1 MKSNQTTYNPLQT
14 VAYLNKQSLSVIHP
28 YHSQLSNKYKHLIL
42 KSFTLYQNVIYTY
55 TLGRPSEGN
64 GRPKQLQY
72 ATMPVISD
80 IKCVKPHAYWNKT
93 MITSNMICAQGFNT
107 PLFFIKILLPL
118 NPSFSQSGPL
128 LKNECFYLSF
138 KIQSTLHIFGTFI
151 HGFLKILLPKPSR
164 NDFRFTFDLPK
175 IFKKDFFAR
184 IEKKMSLS

>member
-1 MKSNQTTYNPLQT
+1 MKSKQITYNPLQT
-14 VAYLNKQSLSVIHP
+14 VDFLNKQSLSVIHP
-28 YHSQLSNKYKHLIL
+28 YHSQFSNKYKHLIS

-55 TLGRPSEGN
+55 TLGRQSEGN
-64 GRPKQLQY
+64 GRPNQLQY

-107 PLFFIKILLPL
+107 PLCFIKILLPL

-151 HGFLKILLPKPSR
+151 HGFLKYFYPNLLEMTSGLHLICQKFLR
-164 NDFRFTFDLPK
+164 N
-175 IFKKDFFAR
+175 IFCQN
-184 IEKKMSLS
+184 